1 MVPMSHFLHCVIYSH
16 FAAHT
21 TQTWSSMSIIFMTN
35 CRGPLWIFL
44 FFLFCVWVVCV
55 HNWSHF
61 LSFPCLPLTSKDE
74 ITSIHRHSH
83 MIFRSGI
90 LEKSLDGDN
99 ATLWHCVIYSHFET
113 HTTTQTWSSM
123 SIIFMTICRGP
134 LWIFLFFLLMCKS
147 DFSQPA
153 YRNLSFCYCFCHFH
167 VFHSHPKMKS
177 HQIIGNHP

>member
-1 MVPMSHFLHCVIYSH
+1 MSISFTVVFRSPLCPFLKSLLMCKSGFAQPGGRNLHCGPSFWH
-16 FAAHT
+16 F
-21 TQTWSSMSIIFMTN
+21 Q
-35 CRGPLWIFL
+35 
-44 FFLFCVWVVCV
+44 
-55 HNWSHF
+55 
-61 LSFPCLPLTSKDE
+61 CLPTTSTDG
-74 ITSIHRHSH
+74 ITSIHRHSP
-83 MIFRSGI
+83 MIFRSGNQ
-90 LEKSLDGDN
+90 EKSLGGDN
-99 ATLWHCVIYSHFET
+99 VTLWHCVIYSHFQT

-177 HQIIGNHP
+177 HQFIGTHT

>member
-74 ITSIHRHSH
+74 ITSIHRHSP
-83 MIFRSGI
+83 MIFRSGTQ
-90 LEKSLDGDN
+90 LNSLNVD
-99 ATLWHCVIYSHFET
+99 I
-113 HTTTQTWSSM
+113 TTVLSVV
-123 SIIFMTICRGP
+123 CD
-134 LWIFLFFLLMCKS
+134 S
-147 DFSQPA
+147 DFCST
-153 YRNLSFCYCFCHFH
+153 
-167 VFHSHPKMKS
+167 HSCKHGAACPS
-177 HQIIGNHP
+177 VLQWFSEVLYALF